1 MRGLPTGDRAL
12 SQGVTDY
19 FQQRHIGTTAAQQQE
34 MASTIGFESVDHL
47 IDTAIPDNIKLGKS
61 LSLPIALSEAEALK
75 KLRAYAEQNKVL
87 RSCIGMGYY
96 DTLTPP
102 VLLRNVFENPG
113 EAKRN

>member
-47 IDTAIPDNIKLGKS
+47 IDTAIPDNIKLGKAS
-61 LSLPIALSEAEALK
+61 LYQPHSAKPKHSKNYARTQSKIRFSEA
-75 KLRAYAEQNKVL
+75 V
-87 RSCIGMGYY
+87 
-96 DTLTPP
+96 
-102 VLLRNVFENPG
+102 
-113 EAKRN
+113 